1 MRDRRKG
8 RSSLAATVLAVTGA
22 WLLVAWWA
30 HARHAPPVTTPAHHA
45 PQFKQMHDAMRAA
58 AAEVQFEPPEPLPE
72 RQSKRTDPYGNATK
86 VLGSSLGFSGGSISH
101 GYRSDVSWTELR
113 PMSLLRTK
121 P

>member
-1 MRDRRKG
+1 MRDRRRG

-58 AAEVQFEPPEPLPE
+58 AAEVQFEQN
-72 RQSKRTDPYGNATK
+72 RASSGNQ
-86 VLGSSLGFSGGSISH
+86 
-101 GYRSDVSWTELR
+101 
-113 PMSLLRTK
+113 
-121 P
+121 